1 MYDYG
6 RGLEKIADIKLARA
20 LLDKTNDMN
29 TAIGVQVLVPVTL
42 FALLPQSA
50 AAALVI
56 SLLVFGALYAA
67 KDKLLMSAD
76 NLLE

>member
-29 TAIGVQVLVPVTL
+29 TKIGLQVLVPVA
-42 FALLPQSA
+42 FFSLLPQSTA
-50 AAALVI
+50 VPLVTV
-56 SLLVFGALYAA
+56 LLVFGALYAA
-67 KDKLLMSAD
+67 KDKLDDVSR
-76 NLLE
+76 

>member
-42 FALLPQSA
+42 FALLPQST

-67 KDKLLMSAD
+67 KDKLDDVSR
-76 NLLE
+76 